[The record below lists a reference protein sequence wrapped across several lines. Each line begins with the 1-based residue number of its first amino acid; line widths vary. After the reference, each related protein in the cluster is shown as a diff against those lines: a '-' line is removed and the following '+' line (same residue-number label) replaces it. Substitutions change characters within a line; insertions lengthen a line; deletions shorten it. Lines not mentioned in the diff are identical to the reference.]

1 MKNQKESVMIN
12 LTAYD
17 KQKAFNFID
26 ANKDEMICLWKEL
39 VNAECGALNKTGVDI
54 VGKKIETILKEIGC
68 KTRFVEFEKAGNM
81 LIAEYGDTEHEPCII
96 FTGHMDTVF
105 ADGVA
110 VQRPFTIKD
119 DKAYGPGVLDMK
131 GGIIILLYALK
142 ALKEIGYKTKPIKI
156 ILLGDEENGHLNS
169 NAGECIVRESKGAMA
184 AFNFETGFMDDGI
197 VVARKG
203 MLQFCLEVF
212 GVAAHVGNDP
222 ENGRSAI
229 LEIAHKI
236 IDIEK
241 LTDFEKGNTFN
252 VGVIE
257 GGTVANATP
266 DYAKITVD
274 LRFLDPAHLPDA
286 MKQIEELVNTTYI
299 DGTSTKF
306 SKKVELTAMKKTDAS
321 LTLFEVVKEASS
333 EEGFGIPYP
342 KAVGGASDSSFTVL
356 AGVPTV
362 CAMGVK
368 GGRNHSKD
376 EFAVVETLFERAKLT
391 IATVL
396 KLK

>member
-1 MKNQKESVMIN
+1 MG
-12 LTAYD
+12 YD
-17 KQKAFNFID
+17 KRKAFDFID
-26 ANKDEMICLWKEL
+26 TKQNEMIQLWKDL
-39 VNAECGALNKTGVDI
+39 VNLECGALNKPGVDI
-54 VGKKIETILKEIGC
+54 VGKKLAILFEELGC
-68 KTRFVEFEKAGNM
+68 NIRFVEFEKSGNM
-81 LIAEYGDTEHEPCII
+81 LIAEYGDTTKEPYII

-105 ADGVA
+105 ADGTA
-110 VQRPFTIKD
+110 AQRPFAIKD
-119 DKAYGPGVLDMK
+119 GRAYGPGVLDMK
-131 GGIIILLYALK
+131 GGIVILLYALK
-142 ALKEIGYKTKPIKI
+142 ALHEIGYKTLPIKI
-156 ILLGDEENGHLNS
+156 VLLGDEENGHLFS
-169 NAGECIVRESKGAMA
+169 NAGEYIVQESKGAIA

-197 VVARKG
+197 VIARKG
-203 MLQFCLEVF
+203 MFQFCLEVF
-212 GVAAHVGNDP
+212 GIAAHVGNDP

-274 LRFLDPAHLPDA
+274 LRFLDPAHLPEA
-286 MKQIEELVNTTYI
+286 LAQIEKIVNRTYI
-299 DGTSTKF
+299 AGTTTTF
-306 SKKVELTAMKKTDAS
+306 SKKVELTAMKKTNTS
-321 LTLFEVVKEASS
+321 LQLFEIVKQAAED
-333 EEGFGIPYP
+333 ENLGTPYP
-342 KAVGGASDSSFTVL
+342 KTVGGASDSAYTVL

-376 EFAVVETLFERAKLT
+376 EFAVIDTLFERAKLT
-391 IATVL
+391 VATIL
-396 KLK
+396 KLKSIES

>member
-1 MKNQKESVMIN
+1 MG
-12 LTAYD
+12 YD
-17 KQKAFNFID
+17 KCKAFDFID
-26 ANKDEMICLWKEL
+26 TKQNEMIQLWKDL
-39 VNAECGALNKTGVDI
+39 VNLECGALNKPGVDI
-54 VGKKIETILKEIGC
+54 VGKKLAILFEELGC
-68 KTRFVEFEKAGNM
+68 NIRFVEFEKSGNM
-81 LIAEYGDTEHEPCII
+81 LIAEYGDTTKEPYII

-105 ADGVA
+105 ADGTA
-110 VQRPFTIKD
+110 AQRPFAIKD
-119 DKAYGPGVLDMK
+119 GRAYGPGVLDMK
-131 GGIIILLYALK
+131 GGIVILLYALK
-142 ALKEIGYKTKPIKI
+142 ALHEISYKTLPIKI
-156 ILLGDEENGHLNS
+156 VLLGDEENGHLFS
-169 NAGECIVRESKGAMA
+169 NAGEYIVRESKGAIA

-197 VVARKG
+197 VIARKG
-203 MLQFCLEVF
+203 MFQFCLEVF
-212 GVAAHVGNDP
+212 GIAAHVGNDP

-274 LRFLDPAHLPDA
+274 LRFLDPAHLPEA
-286 MKQIEELVNTTYI
+286 LTQIEKIVNRTYI
-299 DGTSTKF
+299 AGTTTKF
-306 SKKVELTAMKKTDAS
+306 SKKVELTAMKKTTAS
-321 LTLFEVVKEASS
+321 LQLFEIVKQAAED
-333 EEGFGIPYP
+333 EKLDTPYP
-342 KAVGGASDSSFTVL
+342 KTVGGASDSAYTVL

-376 EFAVVETLFERAKLT
+376 EFAVIDTLFERAKLT
-391 IATVL
+391 VAAIL
-396 KLK
+396 KLKSIES

>member
-1 MKNQKESVMIN
+1 MN
-12 LTAYD
+12 LIAYD
-17 KQKAFNFID
+17 KQKAFNFVD
-26 ANKDEMICLWKEL
+26 TNKDEMIRLWKEL
-39 VNAECGALNKTGVDI
+39 VNAECGALNKAGVDL
-54 VGKKIETILKEIGC
+54 VGKKIEAILKEIGC
-68 KTRFVEFEKAGNM
+68 KTRFIEFEKAGNM

-110 VQRPFTIKD
+110 AQRPFTIKD

-142 ALKEIGYKTKPIKI
+142 ALKEIGYNTKPIKI
-156 ILLGDEENGHLNS
+156 VLLGDEENGHLNS
-169 NAGECIVRESKGAMA
+169 NAGEHIVKESKGAIA

-229 LEIAHKI
+229 LEMAHKI
-236 IDIEK
+236 IDIEN

-274 LRFLDPAHLPDA
+274 LRFLDPAQLPDV
-286 MKQIEELVNTTYI
+286 MEKIDEIVNKTYF
-299 DGTSTKF
+299 DGTTTKF

-321 LTLFEVVKEASS
+321 LTLIEVVKEVSA

-342 KAVGGASDSSFTVL
+342 KAVGGASDSAYTVL

-376 EFAVVETLFERAKLT
+376 EFAIVETLFERTKLI

>member
-1 MKNQKESVMIN
+1 MV
-12 LTAYD
+12 YD

-26 ANKDEMICLWKEL
+26 TNKAEMINLWEQL
-39 VNAECGALNKTGVDI
+39 VNLECGALNKAGVDI
-54 VGKKIETILKEIGC
+54 VGKKIETILKEVGC
-68 KTRFVEFEKAGNM
+68 KTRFVEFEKSGNM
-81 LIAEYGDTEHEPCII
+81 LIAEYGDTENKPCVI

-105 ADGVA
+105 ADGTA
-110 VQRPFTIKD
+110 AQRPFTINEG
-119 DKAYGPGVLDMK
+119 KAYGPGVLDMK
-131 GGIIILLYALK
+131 GGIVILLYALK
-142 ALKEIGYKTKPIKI
+142 ALNEIGYKTLPIKI
-156 ILLGDEENGHLNS
+156 VLLGDEENGHLLS
-169 NAGECIVRESKGAMA
+169 NAGDFIVKESKGALA

-203 MLQFCLEVF
+203 MFQFCLEVF

-274 LRFLDPAHLPDA
+274 LRFLDPTHLPDV
-286 MKQIEELVNTTYI
+286 MKQIDEIVNKTYI
-299 DGTSTKF
+299 DGTTTKF
-306 SKKVELTAMKKTDAS
+306 SKKVELNAMKKTDGS
-321 LTLFEVVKEASS
+321 LSLFEVVKNVYE
-333 EEGFGIPYP
+333 EEGLVLPYP
-342 KAVGGASDSSFTVL
+342 KTVGGASDSAYTVL